1 MQWIFLN
8 FSFSFLGVSSI
19 ILENPFYGLRK
30 PKEQF
35 RSSLQNVSDLFV
47 MGAGLILESLV
58 IMNFCEREGFS
69 PIIAHGIS
77 MGRILTL
84 LGNKLRKEYHSKLL
98 ILKEDTWLPLV
109 QLSGINL

>member
-1 MQWIFLN
+1 M
-8 FSFSFLGVSSI
+8 
-19 ILENPFYGLRK
+19 
-30 PKEQF
+30 
-35 RSSLQNVSDLFV
+35 SDLFV